1 MHSVGPGACS
11 FAIQFLHMLPNCVC
25 QLPATLQQIKNHIF
39 HSILELVS
47 NEIVKHEEYLTVSLL
62 TKINIMINMKL
73 ELSMKHKKK
82 KIGNSENKNN
92 PNFKTRNVFL
102 I

>member
-1 MHSVGPGACS
+1 
-11 FAIQFLHMLPNCVC
+11 MLPNCVC

-82 KIGNSENKNN
+82 KMEIVKI
-92 PNFKTRNVFL
+92 KTIQTSRPRMCF
-102 I
+102 

>member
-1 MHSVGPGACS
+1 
-11 FAIQFLHMLPNCVC
+11 MLPNCVC

-39 HSILELVS
+39 HSILELAS
-47 NEIVKHEEYLTVSLL
+47 NEIIKHEEYLTVSLL

-82 KIGNSENKNN
+82 KMEIVKI
-92 PNFKTRNVFL
+92 KTIQTSRLGMCF
-102 I
+102 